1 LGKRATSRKLAMQA
15 LYQADTTGEDIEDVF
30 KELFLREDYLKETEK
45 FSEALSCG
53 AWKERAASDK
63 VITKLSKDWTL
74 NRIGRVVLSVL
85 RLAIYELKFEK
96 DTPASVV
103 INEAVELAKRF
114 SSPEAGKFVNGIL
127 GAFVKEREQCSQG
140 S

>member
-1 LGKRATSRKLAMQA
+1 MQA

-127 GAFVKEREQCSQG
+127 GTFIKEREQCSQG